1 MKLVF
6 ALVAIGILS
15 CYPEK
20 KKGEKANEKVNSDG
34 SKLVTSKHSNGKIR
48 AEITYKDGKRS
59 GMSRSYDI
67 NGNLVLELPYVDD
80 KREGISKKYY
90 AGGKQLSQTTEYR
103 GDKMHGKQTKYRENG
118 DLMSEALYENDFPC
132 LGLKQYLTDNTLK
145 REYPTIRITPIDQ
158 LETQGLYVLEIS
170 MSEKV
175 RAVKYYS
182 GKLSPS
188 GCLTGD
194 LYFIMQNESK
204 KTGQLRYHLSPG
216 GFLMEELN
224 IIAAVTT
231 LQGNIYITQ
240 RSYNLAIDN

>member
-1 MKLVF
+1 MKFLF
-6 ALVAIGILS
+6 ALIAIGILS

-20 KKGEKANEKVNSDG
+20 RKGEKTNGKINPDG
-34 SKLVTSKHSNGKIR
+34 SKLVTSKYRDGKIK
-48 AEITYKDGKRS
+48 AEITYKDGKRN
-59 GMSRSYDI
+59 GASRSYDK
-67 NGNLVLELPYVDD
+67 NGNLVLELPYVED
-80 KREGISKKYY
+80 KREGTSKKYY

-103 GDKMHGKQTKYRENG
+103 ADKMHGKQTKYRENG

-145 REYPTIRITPIDQ
+145 REYPTIKITPVDQ
-158 LETQGLYVLEIS
+158 LETQGVYLLE

-175 RAVKYYS
+175 RSVKYYS
-182 GKLSPS
+182 GKLSAS

-194 LYFIMQNESK
+194 LYFIMQDESR
-204 KTGQLRYHLSPG
+204 KTGKLRYHLSPG